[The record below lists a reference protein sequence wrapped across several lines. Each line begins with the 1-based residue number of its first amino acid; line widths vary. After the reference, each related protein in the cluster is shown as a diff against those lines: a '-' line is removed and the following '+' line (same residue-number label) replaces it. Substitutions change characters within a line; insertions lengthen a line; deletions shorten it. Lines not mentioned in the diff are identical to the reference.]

1 MQHPFS
7 FNKGFSCDCCQNPWQ
22 KALEASIERNKC
34 LKKKELTNS
43 NQECSGIDP
52 DNIDP
57 KASGKDDF
65 YLWSNGGW
73 MAKNE
78 IPKEYPQWNTFM
90 MLR

>member
-1 MQHPFS
+1 MQHQPFS
-7 FNKGFSCDCCQNPWQ
+7 FNKGFQCDCCKNPWQ
-22 KALEASIERNKC
+22 QVLDASIEKNKC
-34 LKKKELTNS
+34 LKLKEAKKEFT
-43 NQECSGIDP
+43 GIDP

-57 KASGKDDF
+57 TVSGKDDF

-73 MAKNE
+73 LAKNE